1 MRLTLDLDLDA
12 LGPDAPA
19 EAGRILRYWAG
30 ALGQMDLAQPAEQPL
45 MDSAFQQVGTIAV
58 GQSRADGD
66 IKTHLHGYLRRLHE
80 ALLWKIDGLGERDAR
95 WPMTP
100 TGTNLLGL
108 LKHVASVE
116 AEYFGH
122 VFGRPF
128 PEVVPWSEDDAEDN
142 ADMYAGPDETIASV
156 REFAER
162 VWAHADATIDALDL
176 DTTGRVPWW
185 RERGDVTLG
194 QILVHVIAEVAR
206 HTGHADI
213 VRELID
219 GASGLSDGV
228 SNLPEGDSQWWADY
242 VEKLKKVAAEAEESG
257 RG

>member
-30 ALGQMDLAQPAEQPL
+30 ALGQVDLSQPAEYPL
-45 MDSAFQQVGTIAV
+45 MDSAYAQVGSIAV
-58 GQSRADGD
+58 GQSSGDGD
-66 IKTHLHGYLRRLHE
+66 VKTHLHGYLRRLHE

-100 TGTNLLGL
+100 TGTNLLGV
-108 LKHVASVE
+108 LKHVASIE

-122 VFGRPF
+122 AFGRPF
-128 PEVVPWSEDDAEDN
+128 PEPMPWLDDDAEAN
-142 ADMYAGPDETIASV
+142 ADLYAAPEETIGSIRA
-156 REFAER
+156 FAER

-176 DTTGRVPWW
+176 GARGHVPWW
-185 RERGDVTLG
+185 GERGDVTLA
-194 QILVHVIAEVAR
+194 QILVHVIADVAR

-213 VRELID
+213 VRELLD
-219 GASGLSDGV
+219 GASGLSV
-228 SNLPEGDSQWWADY
+228 ANSNLPEGDEQWWADY
-242 VEKLKKVAAEAEESG
+242 VEKLKEIATGA
-257 RG
+257 